1 MFNDKSWELSLAYRI
16 TEIIKKI
23 TFFNFQ
29 DYGLKKESGTFDTEK
44 IYYLH
49 ARVKRMN
56 TPQIY
61 NVKLMSSNSSV
72 KMTQ

>member
-29 DYGLKKESGTFDTEK
+29 KV
-44 IYYLH
+44 YY
-49 ARVKRMN
+49 N
-56 TPQIY
+56 DFI
-61 NVKLMSSNSSV
+61 
-72 KMTQ
+72 

>member
-29 DYGLKKESGTFDTEK
+29 KVYYNDFIWQILNVCFKFPWKWEDLSKYKE
-44 IYYLH
+44 
-49 ARVKRMN
+49 
-56 TPQIY
+56 
-61 NVKLMSSNSSV
+61 MSLFSSFI
-72 KMTQ
+72 